1 VVELFAICETRDV
14 QEEEVRGFTLAR
26 LDADGTQ
33 RPWPILITRKGG
45 RYFGYENACPHEGTR
60 LDTAPGEFMDEE
72 GNFIACG
79 KHKAMFDLDS
89 GHCFIG
95 PCQGKALSALTL
107 ILDDGDICLSDERL
121 TDEDGL
127 DIDDPEAHP
136 EVLITPD

>member
-1 VVELFAICETRDV
+1 MAELFAICETRDV

-26 LDADGTQ
+26 LDDDGAQ
-33 RPWPILITRKGG
+33 QPWPILITRKGG
-45 RYFGYENACPHEGTR
+45 RYFGYENACPHEGSR

-95 PCQGKALSALTL
+95 PCQGKALVPLTL
-107 ILDDGDICLSDERL
+107 IIDDGDICIVDAQL

-127 DIDDPEAHP
+127 DIPDPDAHP

>member
-1 VVELFAICETRDV
+1 MELFVICETRDV

-26 LDADGTQ
+26 LDDAGAV
-33 RPWPILITRKGG
+33 RPWPILVTRKGG
-45 RYFGYENACPHEGTR
+45 KYFGYENACPHEGTR
-60 LDTAPGEFMDEE
+60 LDTRPGEFMDEE

-79 KHKAMFDLDS
+79 KHGAMFDLDS

-95 PCQGKALSALTL
+95 PCQGKALTPLAL
-107 ILDDGDICLSDERL
+107 IVDEGDLCLADPRL

-127 DIDDPEAHP
+127 DIPDPGEHP